1 MAILEDAV
9 ILSNTN
15 VGEALWEMELFA
27 PKTAPLCEP
36 GQFLQVRVAESA
48 APLLRRPLSIYDVE
62 NGLIRL
68 LYRVAGSG
76 TETLKNRKAGETL
89 NIQGPLGK
97 GFHLSK
103 SPEEVL
109 LVGGGV
115 GIAPLLFLARKQV
128 ERGSQVTV
136 VFGAAN
142 RAQVVGEKRFTGL
155 GVRLLISTMDG
166 SCGVQGMVTD
176 ILNAMPL
183 GGIRRIYACGPD
195 PMMRAVTGWARN
207 RGLKGEVS
215 LEAFMACGVGACLGC
230 AFKANEND
238 TGYKKVCKDGPVFSM
253 DEVYDGAK
261 GGR

>member
-1 MAILEDAV
+1 MAILENAV
-9 ILSNTN
+9 ILSNTG
-15 VGEALWEMELFA
+15 VGEDLWEMELFA
-27 PKTAPLCEP
+27 PNMAPLCEP
-36 GQFLQVRVAESA
+36 GQFIQVRVTDGP
-48 APLLRRPLSIYDVE
+48 APLLRRPLSIYDAE
-62 NGLIRL
+62 NGMIRL

-76 TETLKNRKAGETL
+76 TEALKNKKAGEAL
-89 NIQGPLGK
+89 NLQGPLGK

-115 GIAPLLFLARKQV
+115 GIAPLLFLARRQA

-136 VFGAAN
+136 VYGAASK
-142 RAQVVGEKRFTGL
+142 AQVVGEKRFAAL
-155 GVRLLISTMDG
+155 GVRLLVSTLDG

-183 GGIRRIYACGPD
+183 GGIRRIYTCGPD
-195 PMMRAVTGWARN
+195 PMMRAVTSWART

-215 LEAFMACGVGACLGC
+215 METFMACGVGACLGC
-230 AFKANEND
+230 AFKANTND
-238 TGYKKVCKDGPVFSM
+238 TTYRKVCKDGPVFSM